1 MNVVNDMN
9 EKDWNVTDGLQPNQ
23 RLYVKQAPS
32 RVRVLINNSM
42 VHLPAEWLEDAYV
55 LDDGGDIAEG
65 YSLIRIPRYD
75 NARGKVKNSDIVFY
89 TQQNPELI
97 YKNRLEIGEKQA
109 TPRLQALDDVF
120 HRYDAFDWSFRYKDT
135 SSTSTSQ
142 DEEVEDEEIVP
153 EAPEWLNNICNRIDA
168 LEAQVEMLEPENFRN
183 LVMSLIESPAFAH
196 MVFNTVRQQSI
207 RYQNSQKTIKE
218 LWDSNTPLYYR
229 DKGWR

>member
-1 MNVVNDMN
+1 MN

-23 RLYVKQAPS
+23 RLYVKQAPT
-32 RVRVLINNSM
+32 RVRVLIDNSM

-55 LDDGGDIAEG
+55 LDDGGNLEDG
-65 YSLIRIPRYD
+65 YSLIRIPKY
-75 NARGKVKNSDIVFY
+75 NNSRGKIANRDVVFFTQNMPEKTY
-89 TQQNPELI
+89 T
-97 YKNRLEIGEKQA
+97 NRIEIG
-109 TPRLQALDDVF
+109 DV
-120 HRYDAFDWSFRYKDT
+120 FRYKDT
-135 SSTSTSQ
+135 SSLQ
-142 DEEVEDEEIVP
+142 DEEVED
-153 EAPEWLNNICNRIDA
+153 APEWLNNLCNRIDA
-168 LEAQVEMLEPENFRN
+168 LEAQVEVLEPENFRN

>member
-1 MNVVNDMN
+1 MQN

-23 RLYVKQAPS
+23 RLYVKQAPT
-32 RVRVLINNSM
+32 RVRVLIDNSM

-55 LDDGGDIAEG
+55 LDDGGNLEDG
-65 YSLIRIPRYD
+65 YSLIRIPKY
-75 NARGKVKNSDIVFY
+75 NNSRGKIANRDVVFFTQNMPEKTYSDRI
-89 TQQNPELI
+89 
-97 YKNRLEIGEKQA
+97 EIGD
-109 TPRLQALDDVF
+109 L
-120 HRYDAFDWSFRYKDT
+120 FRYKDT
-135 SSTSTSQ
+135 SSTSSLQ
-142 DEEVEDEEIVP
+142 DEEVED
-153 EAPEWLNNICNRIDA
+153 APEWLNNICNRIDA

>member
-1 MNVVNDMN
+1 MQN

-23 RLYVKQAPS
+23 RLYVKQAPT
-32 RVRVLINNSM
+32 RVRVLIDNSM

-55 LDDGGDIAEG
+55 LDDGGNLEDG
-65 YSLIRIPRYD
+65 YSLIRIPKY
-75 NARGKVKNSDIVFY
+75 NNSRGKIANRDVVFFTQNMPEKTYSDRI
-89 TQQNPELI
+89 
-97 YKNRLEIGEKQA
+97 EIGD
-109 TPRLQALDDVF
+109 L
-120 HRYDAFDWSFRYKDT
+120 FRYKDT
-135 SSTSTSQ
+135 SSTSSSQ
-142 DEEVEDEEIVP
+142 DEEVED
-153 EAPEWLNNICNRIDA
+153 APEWLNNICNRIDA

-183 LVMSLIESPAFAH
+183 IVMSLIESPAFAH

>member
-23 RLYVKQAPS
+23 RLYVKQAPT
-32 RVRVLINNSM
+32 RVRVLIDNSM

-55 LDDGGDIAEG
+55 LDDGGNLEDG
-65 YSLIRIPRYD
+65 YSLIRIPKY
-75 NARGKVKNSDIVFY
+75 NNSRGKIANRDVVFFTQNMPEKTY
-89 TQQNPELI
+89 T
-97 YKNRLEIGEKQA
+97 NRIEIG
-109 TPRLQALDDVF
+109 DV
-120 HRYDAFDWSFRYKDT
+120 FRYKDT
-135 SSTSTSQ
+135 SSLQ
-142 DEEVEDEEIVP
+142 DEEVED
-153 EAPEWLNNICNRIDA
+153 APEWLNNLCNRIDA
-168 LEAQVEMLEPENFRN
+168 LEAQVEVLEPENFRN

>member
-1 MNVVNDMN
+1 VNVVNDMN

-23 RLYVKQAPS
+23 RLYVKQAPT
-32 RVRVLINNSM
+32 RVRVLIDNSM

-55 LDDGGDIAEG
+55 LDDGGNLEDG
-65 YSLIRIPRYD
+65 YSLIRIPKY
-75 NARGKVKNSDIVFY
+75 NNSRGKIANRDVVFFTQNMPEKTY
-89 TQQNPELI
+89 T
-97 YKNRLEIGEKQA
+97 NRIEIG
-109 TPRLQALDDVF
+109 DV
-120 HRYDAFDWSFRYKDT
+120 FRYKDT
-135 SSTSTSQ
+135 SSLQ
-142 DEEVEDEEIVP
+142 DEEVED
-153 EAPEWLNNICNRIDA
+153 APEWLNNLCNRIDA
-168 LEAQVEMLEPENFRN
+168 LEAQVEVLEPENFRN

>member
-1 MNVVNDMN
+1 MQN

-23 RLYVKQAPS
+23 RLYVKQAPT
-32 RVRVLINNSM
+32 RVRVLIDNSM

-55 LDDGGDIAEG
+55 LDDGGNLEDG
-65 YSLIRIPRYD
+65 YSLIRIPKY
-75 NARGKVKNSDIVFY
+75 NNSRGKIANRDVVFFTQNMPEKTYSDRI
-89 TQQNPELI
+89 
-97 YKNRLEIGEKQA
+97 EIGD
-109 TPRLQALDDVF
+109 L
-120 HRYDAFDWSFRYKDT
+120 FRYKDT
-135 SSTSTSQ
+135 SSTSSLQ
-142 DEEVEDEEIVP
+142 DEEVED
-153 EAPEWLNNICNRIDA
+153 APEWLNNICNRIDA

-183 LVMSLIESPAFAH
+183 IVMSLLESPAFAH

>member
-1 MNVVNDMN
+1 MQN

-23 RLYVKQAPS
+23 RLYVKQAPT
-32 RVRVLINNSM
+32 RVRVLIDNSM

-55 LDDGGDIAEG
+55 LDDGGNLEDG
-65 YSLIRIPRYD
+65 YSLIRIPKY
-75 NARGKVKNSDIVFY
+75 NNSRGKIANRDVVFFTQNMPEKTYSDRI
-89 TQQNPELI
+89 
-97 YKNRLEIGEKQA
+97 EIGD
-109 TPRLQALDDVF
+109 L
-120 HRYDAFDWSFRYKDT
+120 FRYKDT
-135 SSTSTSQ
+135 SSTSSSQ
-142 DEEVEDEEIVP
+142 DEEVED
-153 EAPEWLNNICNRIDA
+153 APEWLNNICNRIDA

-183 LVMSLIESPAFAH
+183 LVMSLLDSPAFAH

>member
-1 MNVVNDMN
+1 MVKPISIVNVVSDMN
-9 EKDWNVTDGLQPNQ
+9 EKDWNVADNYRPHQ
-23 RLYVKQAPS
+23 RLYVKQAPT
-32 RVRVLINNSM
+32 RVRVLIDNTM

-55 LDDGGDIAEG
+55 LDDGGNLEDG
-65 YSLIRIPRYD
+65 YSLIRIPKY
-75 NARGKVKNSDIVFY
+75 NNSRGKVANCDVVFFTQSMPEKTYSDRI
-89 TQQNPELI
+89 
-97 YKNRLEIGEKQA
+97 EIGD
-109 TPRLQALDDVF
+109 L
-120 HRYDAFDWSFRYKDT
+120 FRYKDT

-153 EAPEWLNNICNRIDA
+153 EAPEWLNNLCNRIDA

-218 LWDSNTPLYYR
+218 LWDSNTPLYHR
-229 DKGWR
+229 EKGWR